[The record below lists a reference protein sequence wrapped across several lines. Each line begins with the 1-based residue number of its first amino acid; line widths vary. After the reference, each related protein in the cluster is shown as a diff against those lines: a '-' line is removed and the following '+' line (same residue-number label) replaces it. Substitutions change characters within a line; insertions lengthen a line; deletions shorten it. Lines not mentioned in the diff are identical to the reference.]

1 MRQRTDTGMRIPHPG
16 YETSK
21 GKRTPAANA
30 YYQRCT
36 KAPTEESK
44 RNSLFHVSMTID
56 ENRNSVFTYVL
67 KDPETEVLKRNINKA
82 LQVAE
87 LQRLKDFFRK

>member
-1 MRQRTDTGMRIPHPG
+1 MRIPHPG

-21 GKRTPAANA
+21 GERRPAAIA
-30 YYQRCT
+30 FYQRCI
-36 KAPTEESK
+36 KALTEESK
-44 RNSLFHVSMTID
+44 RNPLFHVSMTVD
-56 ENRNSVFTYVL
+56 ENRNSVFTSVL